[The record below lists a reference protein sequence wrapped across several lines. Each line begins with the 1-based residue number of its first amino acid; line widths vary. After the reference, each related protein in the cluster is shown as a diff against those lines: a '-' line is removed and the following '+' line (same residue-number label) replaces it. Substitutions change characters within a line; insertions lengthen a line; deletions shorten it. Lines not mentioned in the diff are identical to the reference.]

1 MVAVNR
7 KGSSVLLSVVFLFL
21 LFSCTKINE
30 STELGDDLIPAVD
43 NVNTFDTTISLEAA
57 YHPFNDTSQHYIND
71 NMALGKIADPLFGAA
86 TADMYFNLSSGASGT
101 SYGTYP
107 FGTDKNSVQRIDSVV
122 LSLSYRGAYGDTL
135 GSNITV
141 QVSEIAPSN
150 DWQDSLLYRFNTNGF
165 ATKAPVL
172 GTKTF
177 FITSLDDSLPVRRG
191 TDTTTKV
198 ANVLRIRLDSSIAR
212 KLMSFDTTS
221 TSGNGGYASDSVFR
235 KLFRGLAVKTTS
247 TSGMG
252 AFAYFN
258 LYDLTKTQLIV
269 YYRQITASGTV
280 DSAASAV
287 FVHSVYGQA
296 NSIVRNAG
304 GEYSANI
311 DKPAAQ
317 NFYLQSSPSGSY
329 VSIKVPGFEKFPN
342 KVIHRAELIANQV
355 ADPYS
360 NYFTAPNLLFL
371 DHKGPYGGTAI
382 DTAYFFEK
390 DIPATASGSFDYA
403 SFGGTVKSDNAY
415 HFNITRYVQG
425 LVTRKD
431 RNDSLR
437 LYAPVRAYDYEP
449 STKLLL
455 AYPYNNILDNAAKG
469 RVVLAGSRY
478 AADSTKRLRLRIIY
492 SNL

>member
-1 MVAVNR
+1 MNR
-7 KGSSVLLSVVFLFL
+7 KGLSVLLSVVFLL
-21 LFSCTKINE
+21 LFSSCTKINE
-30 STELGDDLIPAVD
+30 STQLGDDLIPAVD
-43 NVNTFDTTISLEAA
+43 NVNTFDTTISLVAA
-57 YHPFNDTSQHYIND
+57 YHPFNDTSQHYISD
-71 NMALGKIADPLFGAA
+71 NMALGKIADPLFGTA

-101 SYGTYP
+101 GYGSYP
-107 FGTDKNSVQRIDSVV
+107 FGANKDSVQGIDSVV
-122 LSLSYRGAYGDTL
+122 LSLSYQGAYGDTL

-141 QVSEIAPSN
+141 QVSEIARSN
-150 DWQDSLLYRFNTNGF
+150 NWQDTLLYRFTTDGF
-165 ATKAPVL
+165 ATTAPVL
-172 GTKTF
+172 GTKNF
-177 FITSLDDSLPVRRG
+177 SITSLDDSIPVRRKG
-191 TDTTTKV
+191 DSTTKV
-198 ANVLRIRLDSSIAR
+198 ANVLRIPLDKSLAV

-221 TSGNGGYASDSVFR
+221 NPLTGGYANDSAFR
-235 KLFRGLAVKTTS
+235 KLFRGLAVKTITA
-247 TSGMG
+247 SGMG

-269 YYRQITASGTV
+269 YYRQKTTSNTI

-287 FVHSVYGQA
+287 FVHAVYGQA
-296 NSIVRNAG
+296 NSIVRNPG
-304 GEYSANI
+304 GEYLANV

-317 NFYLQSSPSGSY
+317 NFHLQSSPSGSY
-329 VSIKVPGFEKFPN
+329 VSIRIPDFEKFPN

-360 NYFTAPNLLFL
+360 NYFTVPNLLFL
-371 DHKGPYGGTAI
+371 DHKGPYGGTAV

-390 DIPATASGSFDYA
+390 DIPTTTSGGFDYA
-403 SFGGTVKSDNAY
+403 SFGGTIKPDNAY
-415 HFNITRYVQG
+415 HFNITRYIQG
-425 LVTRKD
+425 IVTRKE

-478 AADSTKRLRLRIIY
+478 ADSTKRLRLRLIY